1 MPAKKREFTV
11 TVTYVGGTTEQFT
24 DPTVAQMIWNEMT
37 RYKLG
42 QSLEKGFEYTKTV
55 VTPDDDGEGPHTQ
68 TTTVTREM
76 IMYEQVAKVSRSE
89 IKETE
94 VETTGCTDL
103 EIC

>member
-1 MPAKKREFTV
+1 
-11 TVTYVGGTTEQFT
+11 
-24 DPTVAQMIWNEMT
+24 MT